1 MSSVE
6 ESRLTVLFAEIS
18 DLSQQRRFADA
29 LRLAQY
35 ARRFVPADITAA
47 LIHARLLIEV
57 GDARTAEALL
67 RGRSDRDSL
76 MLHAQAASHAG
87 LLTRAA
93 SSARTLLK
101 RYSVDSMADL
111 RPTLSRL
118 CTGRSAVPGWV
129 GIDTRL
135 RLCGEI
141 PGNAVARIYRGATCV
156 GEILAEN
163 EGDSLG
169 PFFADIAAR
178 FAGELEVRVGERA
191 LLGSPL
197 PWPPPFDLAG
207 WVLLEEG
214 ALQGEVRLDWSPRSA
229 VTLCVGDG
237 SAAREVV
244 VEPVDAGRT
253 GWRFRID
260 VNAAPDGL
268 AVCALLPDGSCAPLI
283 GSPVRRERPR
293 LSHATHTL
301 PRVGASARRLINV
314 VVPVYAGLE
323 ETTVC
328 LHSVLGTLPP
338 DAVLTIVHDAGPE
351 PGMPSRLREFE
362 RDARVAVLWNP
373 TNLGFPGA
381 ANRGMRAHP
390 DRDALL
396 LNADT
401 EVFDGWIERL
411 SAAAYSHPRIA
422 TVTPLG
428 EAASI
433 VTYPGPGAPAYTSAD
448 ARRIDDIAR
457 HVNAGRVV
465 DVPVGVGF
473 CLYVRRACLEE
484 VGDFDEAAFDKGY
497 GEENEFCLRAG
508 DRGWRHV
515 AAANVFVRHRGG
527 RSFGRA
533 RQALTTRNQ
542 RVIAQRYPGYDALI
556 ARFIAADPLRR
567 ARCALDVEQLL
578 QASRRPVLILGLSLP
593 GGVRR
598 HVQERSAALQA
609 AGHSVLEM
617 RGALEKGKHGRVMLE
632 SSDADLTNLSFD
644 LPADIEILAKLL
656 GRLRIER
663 VEVHHFLGLPAAV
676 LELALN
682 LAVPYQV
689 FIHDYAWI
697 CPRITLLDG
706 AGRYCGEPAL
716 AVCEACVAQHGTALT
731 EAIGVSHL
739 RERSA
744 RIFKAAQRIVA
755 PSEDARRR
763 LQRYLP
769 DVNIEVMPWETEA
782 EAGAGAQPIAQEFAG
797 ARAPGGA
804 RGGPVRVALPGAI
817 NTPKGYDVLLACA
830 QDAAQRALPLEFV
843 VIGYSRDDAAL
854 RATGRV
860 SVTGPYE
867 EHELPALLERERGDV
882 VWFASIMPETWS
894 YTLTQAMR
902 HNRPIAAFD
911 IGAIAERLASRNDR
925 LLLPLGEHPSSIN
938 DALLRHAGYA
948 ASAPV
953 TNNAIMAR
961 DETRMEASEN
971 NAAQGAEEI
980 AASVQVL
987 TLPVGI
993 YAFTVQRGATTPPGQ
1008 LALPALQVA
1017 PAPMRSAGSIEF
1029 LSGPATLDRWLT
1041 ATGDVLTAKVSS
1053 APVAVIMT
1061 SLRAPGSDVLS
1072 IDIRRL
1078 DAPVTAEEPA
1088 SDDAEDAEEEA
1099 GAAPPTSNGGPRIA
1113 TRVHLPYIGELEFP
1127 QGWAGRPQDN
1137 LWIEGFAA
1145 MPATPDDPDLIE
1157 YCGLDE
1163 AGETTD
1169 WLSSGQLCGKR
1180 GAGVPLVAFAAR
1192 VKGAAAASYRCH
1204 YSGQFLSGSVVGPF
1218 NDGRLCRSE
1227 AAEDPLVALELRVE
1241 PIAG

>member
-1 MSSVE
+1 
-6 ESRLTVLFAEIS
+6 
-18 DLSQQRRFADA
+18 
-29 LRLAQY
+29 
-35 ARRFVPADITAA
+35 
-47 LIHARLLIEV
+47 
-57 GDARTAEALL
+57 
-67 RGRSDRDSL
+67 

-93 SSARTLLK
+93 GSARTLLK
-101 RYSVDSMADL
+101 RFSVDSLDEL
-111 RPTLSRL
+111 RPTLARL

-129 GIDTRL
+129 GIDARL

-141 PGNAVARIYRGATCV
+141 PGNALARIYRGATCV

-163 EGDSLG
+163 EGDALG
-169 PFFADIAAR
+169 PFFAGIAAS
-178 FAGELEVRVGERA
+178 FAGELQVRVGERA
-191 LLGSPL
+191 LLGSPV
-197 PWPPPFDLAG
+197 PWPPPFDLTG
-207 WVLLEEG
+207 WVLFEDG

-253 GWRFRID
+253 GWRFRIELST
-260 VNAAPDGL
+260 VPDDL
-268 AVCALLPDGSCAPLI
+268 AVVALLPDGSRAPLI
-283 GSPVRRERPR
+283 GSPVKRERAR
-293 LSHATHTL
+293 LSHAANTL
-301 PRVGASARRLINV
+301 PRVGASVRRLINV

-323 ETTVC
+323 ETQVC
-328 LHSVLGTLPP
+328 LRSVLRTLPQ

-351 PGMPSRLREFE
+351 PGMPACLREFE
-362 RDARVAVLWNP
+362 RDARVAVLWN
-373 TNLGFPGA
+373 TANLGFPGA
-381 ANRGMRAHP
+381 ANRGMRAYP
-390 DRDALL
+390 DRDVVL

-401 EVFDGWIERL
+401 EVFDGWVERL
-411 SAAAYSHPRIA
+411 SAAAYSQERIA

-433 VTYPGPGAPAYTSAD
+433 VTYPGHGAPACTSAD

-457 HVNAGRVV
+457 HVNAGGIVE
-465 DVPVGVGF
+465 VPVGVGF

-484 VGDFDEAAFDKGY
+484 VGEFDEASFDKGY
-497 GEENEFCLRAG
+497 GEENDLCLRAAG
-508 DRGWRHV
+508 RGWRHV
-515 AAANVFVRHRGG
+515 AAANVFVRHAGG

-533 RQALTTRNQ
+533 RAALTTRNQ
-542 RVIAQRYPGYDALI
+542 RVIAQRYPGYDDLI
-556 ARFIAADPLRR
+556 GRFIAADPLRR
-567 ARCALDVEQLL
+567 ARRALDIERLL
-578 QASRRPVLILGLSLP
+578 QAARRPVLMLSLSLP

-598 HVQERSAALQA
+598 HVKERCAALEA
-609 AGHSVLEM
+609 AGHSALEM
-617 RGALEKGKHGRVMLE
+617 RGALEKDAHGRVTLA
-632 SSDADLTNLSFD
+632 SRDLDLRDLSFD
-644 LPADIEILAKLL
+644 VPDDIAMLRALL
-656 GRLRIER
+656 ERLRIER
-663 VEVHHFLGLPAAV
+663 IEVHHFLGLPAAV
-676 LELALN
+676 LELALQ
-682 LAVPYQV
+682 LAVPYEV
-689 FIHDYAWI
+689 FVHDYAWI
-697 CPRITLLDG
+697 CPRITLLNG
-706 AGRYCGEPAL
+706 AGQYCGEPAL
-716 AVCEACVAQHGTALT
+716 EVCEACVDEHGTALT
-731 EAIGVSHL
+731 EAIGVARL

-744 RIFKAAQRIVA
+744 RIFKAARRIVV
-755 PSEDARRR
+755 PCEDVRRR

-769 DVNIEVMPWETEA
+769 DVAIEVMPWESEA
-782 EAGAGAQPIAQEFAG
+782 AAAVCAPAPAATRG
-797 ARAPGGA
+797 AR
-804 RGGPVRVALPGAI
+804 VRVLVPGAI
-817 NTPKGYDVLLACA
+817 NTPKGFDVLLACA
-830 QDAAQRALPLEFV
+830 QDAARRELELEFV
-843 VIGYSRDDAAL
+843 VVGYSRDDAAL

-867 EHELPALLERERGDV
+867 EHELLMLLERERGDL

-894 YTLTQAMR
+894 YTLTQAMK
-902 HNRPIAAFD
+902 HNLPIAAFD
-911 IGAIAERLASRNDR
+911 IGAIAERAASRNGG

-938 DALLRHAGYA
+938 DELMRHAGYA
-948 ASAPV
+948 ARAPAS
-953 TNNAIMAR
+953 NEEFMAR
-961 DETRMEASEN
+961 DETRMEASQD
-971 NAAQGAEEI
+971 NASESAEDI

-993 YAFTVQRGATTPPGQ
+993 YAFTVQRGATTPPGK
-1008 LALPALQVA
+1008 LSLPALQVA

-1053 APVAVIMT
+1053 APVTVIMT
-1061 SLRAPGSDVLS
+1061 SLRAPDSDVLS

-1078 DAPVTAEEPA
+1078 DAPAAAQAPETVDAPAERTAGRPA
-1088 SDDAEDAEEEA
+1088 TL
-1099 GAAPPTSNGGPRIA
+1099 GAPRIA

-1127 QGWAGRPQDN
+1127 EGWAGRPQDN

-1192 VKGAAAASYRCH
+1192 VKSAAAASYRCH

-1218 NDGRLCRSE
+1218 DDGRLCRSD

-1241 PIAG
+1241 PIA